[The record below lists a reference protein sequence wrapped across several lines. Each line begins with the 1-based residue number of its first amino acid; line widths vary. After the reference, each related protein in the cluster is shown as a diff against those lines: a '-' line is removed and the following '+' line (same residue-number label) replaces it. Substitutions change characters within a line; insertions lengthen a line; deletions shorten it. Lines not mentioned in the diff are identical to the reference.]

1 MVVGLE
7 IKSCFSARFHSP
19 DCNGKPFESKAYFFL
34 ARKSDFRSSFLALE
48 KKALLK
54 KLGMESGIGF

>member
-1 MVVGLE
+1 MESLLKAKP
-7 IKSCFSARFHSP
+7 IFSWFAKAT
-19 DCNGKPFESKAYFFL
+19 NG
-34 ARKSDFRSSFLALE
+34 SSWQTLE

>member
-1 MVVGLE
+1 LRLF
-7 IKSCFSARFHSP
+7 CSP

-54 KLGMESGIGF
+54 KLGMESGTTAEQKPLVNCS

>member
-1 MVVGLE
+1 
-7 IKSCFSARFHSP
+7 
-19 DCNGKPFESKAYFFL
+19 L

-54 KLGMESGIGF
+54 KLGMKSWIKLLKKQFILEILQFGFFVLRGDMDCG